1 MTTAIAFSRQNDAGS
16 RVRYL
21 SCDRMGNADLDF
33 ETQISDFAI
42 EREIQKQILP
52 PRNLSWGWIS
62 IKKSKSGFHGFLFL
76 PFDWEIRKRICKTIL
91 VNSSLLFAN
100 YAGACK
106 TAVLKDSFSNPF
118 PIERQKGNPNTAIS
132 ASDFAVDCK
141 SEIRILESTSRFPS
155 RTHP

>member
-62 IKKSKSGFHGFLFL
+62 IKKSKSGFHGFLFYRS
-76 PFDWEIRKRICKTIL
+76 I
-91 VNSSLLFAN
+91 
-100 YAGACK
+100 G
-106 TAVLKDSFSNPF
+106 
-118 PIERQKGNPNTAIS
+118 
-132 ASDFAVDCK
+132 K
-141 SEIRILESTSRFPS
+141 SEKGFAKLFS
-155 RTHP
+155 